1 MGLRGKRPTLSAL
14 LGSAALAGLLIVSP
28 QVARAQTPPPTATPT
43 PSPVPAPSPAE
54 TAPNPDAQAPIAS
67 RTYTPQDF
75 ARFAPRTALDMLR
88 QVPGFVIREAV
99 VERGLGQATGN
110 VLLNGQRLSGRSE
123 DVTVQLGR
131 IPAGNVVQIEI
142 VDGATLDIPGLSGQ
156 VANVTVRAG
165 GLSGQFSWR
174 PEFRTN
180 FADPLLSRF
189 EVSVSGTEGPVE
201 YTLGIE
207 NQASRSA
214 AGGPT
219 LIFNA
224 DGSLRETRQDIWTG
238 NFDQPRASARFVID
252 GPGSSVGNLNMIYR
266 EYWYDYVEN
275 GLRTRVGELPRERD
289 VLTQEDGH
297 NYEIGGDF
305 EFALGGG
312 RLKLIG
318 LQRYDHTVLSS
329 GVRTMFA
336 DARPDQGDL
345 FLRDSD
351 ELERIARA
359 EYRWNAGGG
368 DFQISGE
375 AAFNSLDIFS
385 ELFVLDPDGSFRELD
400 FPSGTARVEEARY
413 EGIAS
418 YSRRLSPKLTMQLS
432 AGGEYSQITQAG
444 AGGITRTFF
453 RPKGQLT
460 AAWSP
465 DPNTTI
471 NLRLQ
476 RRVGQLNFF
485 DFIASVNLEV
495 DRENEANPNL
505 VPPQSW
511 EAEVETVLRMGAWG
525 QSTLRTYAHLIEDIV
540 DTVPI
545 GATGEGVGNIDSARR
560 FGADWRTTFNFDPI
574 GWRGARLD
582 LRFLVQHTEV
592 EDPLLHVIRPISNT
606 TQKFFEGIFRYDIP
620 ESDWALGGAAS
631 FQEVSWDYR
640 LSEVGY
646 QTEGPVFA
654 SVYVEHKDV
663 FGLTV
668 RATAGNILDA
678 RSTWDR
684 FVFTGRRDG
693 PLDFRERRDRL
704 IGPIFSFQIRGRF

>member
-1 MGLRGKRPTLSAL
+1 MARTGHRRAL
-14 LGSAALAGLLIVSP
+14 LGSAALAVLVVAAP
-28 QVARAQTPPPTATPT
+28 NEARAQTPPPTATPT
-43 PSPVPAPSPAE
+43 PAPVPAPPPGEAATSGEA
-54 TAPNPDAQAPIAS
+54 AAPIAS

-88 QVPGFVIREAV
+88 QVPGFVIREQV

-110 VLLNGQRLSGRSE
+110 VLINGQRLSGRSE
-123 DVTVQLGR
+123 DVTDQLGR
-131 IPAGNVVQIEI
+131 VPAANVVQIDI
-142 VDGATLDIPGLSGQ
+142 VDGATLDISGLSGQ
-156 VANVTVRAG
+156 VANVIVRAG

-180 FADPLLSRF
+180 FTDPLLSRF

-207 NQASRSA
+207 NQASRSG

-219 LIFNA
+219 LIFNPN
-224 DGSLRETRQDIWTG
+224 GSLRETREDVWTG

-252 GPGSSVGNLNMIYR
+252 GPGSSVGNLNMNYR

-297 NYEIGGDF
+297 NYEVGGDF

-336 DARPDQGDL
+336 DDRPDQGDL
-345 FLRDSD
+345 FLRESD

-359 EYRWNAGGG
+359 EYRWSAGGG
-368 DFQISGE
+368 DFQLSGE
-375 AAFNSLDIFS
+375 AAFNSLDIVS
-385 ELFVLDPDGSFRELD
+385 NLFVLDPDGSFREID

-418 YSRRLSPKLTMQLS
+418 YSRRLSPQLTLQLA
-432 AGGEYSQITQAG
+432 AGGEYSQISQAG

-460 AAWSP
+460 AAWTP
-465 DPNTTI
+465 DSNTTI

-485 DFIASVNLEV
+485 DFIANVNLEV

-511 EAEVETVLRMGAWG
+511 EAEVEAVRRMGAWG
-525 QSTLRTYAHLIEDIV
+525 QTTLRAYAHLVEDIV
-540 DTVPI
+540 DIIPI

-560 FGADWRTTFNFDPI
+560 FGVDWRTTFNFDPI

-582 LRFLVQHTEV
+582 LRFLLQHTEV

-606 TQKFFEGIFRYDIP
+606 TQNFFEGIFRYDIP
-620 ESDWALGGAAS
+620 DSDWAVGGAAS
-631 FQEVSWDYR
+631 FQEAAWNYR
-640 LSEVGY
+640 LTELGY

-654 SVYVEHKDV
+654 SVYVENKDV

-668 RATAGNILDA
+668 RATAGNVLDA

-684 FVFTGRRDG
+684 LVYVGRRDG
-693 PLDFRERRDRL
+693 PLDFIERRDRL